1 MVNGLKLPRDQM
13 IFSVDELKKAGY
25 SHYKINQ
32 LVEDG
37 TLLKLN
43 KKYYE
48 NTEYNGEESDFYYV
62 QAYAPKG
69 VVCLM
74 SAASYYNL
82 TTFRPDSVDVA
93 IQRKAKISTMPD
105 WPVLSVYYY
114 ADDRFKTG
122 IETVQ
127 EGRNHLKIYDV
138 EKTVVDIVCFRE
150 KVGIE
155 ETKEILVNY
164 LRRKDR
170 NLNRLLRYAEMLK
183 CGEVMKTYL
192 EVLV

>member
-93 IQRKAKISTMPD
+93 IQAKISTMPD

-127 EGRNHLKIYDV
+127 EGRNHFKIYDV
-138 EKTVVDIVCFRE
+138 EKTNNVPISKQDITTGEEIEGAKLELLDSKNMIWFR
-150 KVGIE
+150 I
-155 ETKEILVNY
+155 
-164 LRRKDR
+164 R
-170 NLNRLLRYAEMLK
+170 NCLN
-183 CGEVMKTYL
+183 
-192 EVLV
+192 

>member
-127 EGRNHLKIYDV
+127 EGRNHFKIYDV

-155 ETKEILVNY
+155 ETKEILVKY

>member
-127 EGRNHLKIYDV
+127 EGRNHFKIYDV
-138 EKTVVDIVCFRE
+138 EKTVVDIVCSRE